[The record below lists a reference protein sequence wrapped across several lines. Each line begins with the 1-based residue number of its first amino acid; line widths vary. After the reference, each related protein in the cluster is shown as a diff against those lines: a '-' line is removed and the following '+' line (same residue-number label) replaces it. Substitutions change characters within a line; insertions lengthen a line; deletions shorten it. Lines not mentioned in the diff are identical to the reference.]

1 MLPCLLNSLNRIWTQ
16 REWND
21 KYVDTVSGLSNLFS
35 DGQFLKMS
43 YHIVKF
49 CEEKL
54 TGSVKNEYGAC
65 DVFPVA
71 LLQSIIPLFLR
82 VIGPLN
88 SQSSSNHSLVQNR
101 F

>member
-1 MLPCLLNSLNRIWTQ
+1 M
-16 REWND
+16 EWNV
-21 KYVDTVSGLSNLFS
+21 KYVNTVSGLSNLFS

-49 CEEKL
+49 CEENL
-54 TGSVKNEYGAC
+54 MRSVKNEHGAC

-71 LLQSIIPLFLR
+71 LLQSAIPLFLR
-82 VIGPLN
+82 VSVPLN
-88 SQSSSNHSLVQNR
+88 SDVLKPSSLVQNR